1 MKTIRNTFF
10 MLGYV
15 AKYTPAFF
23 FWTIIEGLVWGCI
36 HSFTSVLFVKELFDK
51 IERGVQF
58 SEILVLVGWMA
69 LFFVLAYIFHEW
81 YWQFIEPK
89 AKQELHKRMQGEL
102 FEKAGSL
109 DLSCYD
115 SPEFYTDFVWAI
127 NEADSRAV
135 SVCESM
141 GKFINRFFSS
151 SVIIGVLFSI
161 DLLIVIVVCL
171 SVLITVW
178 LKLVRTRLQF
188 ERDGKT
194 KPIQRKADYI
204 GRVHYLADY
213 AKELRSSD
221 AEGILVRDFDK
232 AVDGVIKETKSYSV
246 KMFFVNLV
254 RSTTVSLMF
263 DIGITLLLTYKIM
276 VEKTVSLGDFAV
288 TVGAMWKLL
297 WQLNTLLDYFAKFK
311 ENSLYTE
318 KFRVFLNYKPTVC
331 DGENAKVCGKTVHTL
346 ELKNISFAYPG
357 TDKNIINDL
366 SMTIKA
372 GQKIALVGYNGA
384 GKSTLVKLILRLYDP
399 NSGKVLINGEDIKD
413 FTISSY
419 RSKFSTI
426 FQDFRIYSASV
437 AENVLCGKYTNVD
450 EKRVNSALSNSGF
463 DEKLASMPHGIDTVL
478 TKEFDSEGINLSGG
492 EAQKIAIAR
501 VFARDCDIVILD
513 EPSSALDPDS
523 EYELNKT
530 LMTAFDK
537 TVIIISHRLSTTRMA
552 DMIYMLED
560 GKIIEQG
567 DHDSLMK
574 LDGKYAEMFNKQAE
588 KYNLDKEQYNG

>member
-1 MKTIRNTFF
+1 
-10 MLGYV
+10 
-15 AKYTPAFF
+15 
-23 FWTIIEGLVWGCI
+23 
-36 HSFTSVLFVKELFDK
+36 
-51 IERGVQF
+51 
-58 SEILVLVGWMA
+58 
-69 LFFVLAYIFHEW
+69 
-81 YWQFIEPK
+81 
-89 AKQELHKRMQGEL
+89 
-102 FEKAGSL
+102 
-109 DLSCYD
+109 
-115 SPEFYTDFVWAI
+115 
-127 NEADSRAV
+127 
-135 SVCESM
+135 
-141 GKFINRFFSS
+141 
-151 SVIIGVLFSI
+151 
-161 DLLIVIVVCL
+161 
-171 SVLITVW
+171 
-178 LKLVRTRLQF
+178 
-188 ERDGKT
+188 
-194 KPIQRKADYI
+194 
-204 GRVHYLADY
+204 
-213 AKELRSSD
+213 
-221 AEGILVRDFDK
+221 
-232 AVDGVIKETKSYSV
+232 
-246 KMFFVNLV
+246 
-254 RSTTVSLMF
+254 
-263 DIGITLLLTYKIM
+263 
-276 VEKTVSLGDFAV
+276 
-288 TVGAMWKLL
+288 
-297 WQLNTLLDYFAKFK
+297 
-311 ENSLYTE
+311 
-318 KFRVFLNYKPTVC
+318 
-331 DGENAKVCGKTVHTL
+331 
-346 ELKNISFAYPG
+346 
-357 TDKNIINDL
+357 
-366 SMTIKA
+366 MTIKA

-399 NSGKVLINGEDIKD
+399 NSGKVLINGEGIKD